1 MKTQKQKYKEM
12 IEENAYI
19 TFEVVTEFLRKGM
32 IADLELVANIFDKGM
47 SVSDYQNLQEAL
59 DELNIEDVE

>member
-1 MKTQKQKYKEM
+1 M